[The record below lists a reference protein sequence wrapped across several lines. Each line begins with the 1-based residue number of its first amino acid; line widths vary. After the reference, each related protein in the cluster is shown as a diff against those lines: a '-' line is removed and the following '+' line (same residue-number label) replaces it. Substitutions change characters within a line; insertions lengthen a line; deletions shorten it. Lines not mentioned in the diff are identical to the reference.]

1 MNAIRRTGAAL
12 LSATI
17 VYACGGG
24 AAEAPPPPQ
33 VTVATPERRDVQV
46 FAEFTGTTQAVE
58 FARIRARVPGTLEQ
72 MLFTPASFVDAGD
85 VLFIIEPEPY
95 RAAFDEAQ
103 AALASAE
110 SELARAQSDL
120 ERIQQAVQSNAV
132 SQQDLD
138 RAQATRDQAEA
149 AKLGAQARL
158 DNARINL
165 GYTRVTTPIAGQV
178 SRNRVDLG
186 NLVGAGE
193 PTLLTTVTRI
203 DPIYVYFDVPEQAVL
218 QLAAAQDPTV
228 TEEQRAQAVRVLV
241 ATAIDTDYP
250 HEGVIDFIDNTVNP
264 ATGTIELRAVV
275 ENPESALFPGLFVRI
290 RVLGRTRSDA
300 LLVEERA
307 IGTDLGGKYVLV
319 VGDDNVVE
327 QRYVTLSARQ
337 DDGTYV
343 VEAGLEGDER
353 YIVNGMLRAR
363 PGFPVTPQTETEI
376 AAATSPTGST
386 KEGN

>member
-1 MNAIRRTGAAL
+1 MNAISRIGAAM
-12 LSATI
+12 LSATV

-33 VTVATPERRDVQV
+33 VTVATPERREVQTYV
-46 FAEFTGTTQAVE
+46 EFTGNTRAIE
-58 FARIRARVPGTLEQ
+58 YASIRARVSGTLEE
-72 MLFTPASFVDAGD
+72 MRFTPASFVDAGD

-95 RAAFDEAQ
+95 RAAFNEAQ

-110 SELARAQSDL
+110 SELARAASDL
-120 ERIQQAVQSNAV
+120 ERIQQAIQSNAV

-178 SRNRVDLG
+178 SRNRIDLG

-193 PTLLTTVTRI
+193 ATLLTTVTRI
-203 DPIYVYFDVPEQAVL
+203 DPIYVYFDAPEQVVL
-218 QLAAAQDPTV
+218 NFAAARRDTAL
-228 TEEQRAQAVRVLV
+228 TEEEVSQVGKVLV
-241 ATAIDTDYP
+241 ATATDDDYP
-250 HEGVIDFIDNTVNP
+250 HAGRIDFIDNTVNP

-275 ENPESALFPGLFVRI
+275 QNSESILFPGLFVRI
-290 RVLGRTRSDA
+290 RVLGRTANDA
-300 LLVEERA
+300 MLVEERA

-327 QRYVTLSARQ
+327 QRYVTLGARQ
-337 DDGTYV
+337 DDGSFV

-363 PGFPVTPQTETEI
+363 PGFPVTPQTE
-376 AAATSPTGST
+376 AQVAATSGSGT
-386 KEGN
+386 SPERN